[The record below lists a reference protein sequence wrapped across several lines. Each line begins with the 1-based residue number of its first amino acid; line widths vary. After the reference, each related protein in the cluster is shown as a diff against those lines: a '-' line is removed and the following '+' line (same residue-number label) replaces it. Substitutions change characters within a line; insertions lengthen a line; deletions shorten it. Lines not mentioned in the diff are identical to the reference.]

1 MVNMKCGLV
10 FEFEIQFL
18 DSECQGQEKIRA
30 KWIKENWVIILLE
43 RHLELKLIA
52 LQLIFAFLFRCLFR
66 CGKRRIRKKGG
77 VWQ

>member
-1 MVNMKCGLV
+1 
-10 FEFEIQFL
+10 
-18 DSECQGQEKIRA
+18 
-30 KWIKENWVIILLE
+30 VIILLE